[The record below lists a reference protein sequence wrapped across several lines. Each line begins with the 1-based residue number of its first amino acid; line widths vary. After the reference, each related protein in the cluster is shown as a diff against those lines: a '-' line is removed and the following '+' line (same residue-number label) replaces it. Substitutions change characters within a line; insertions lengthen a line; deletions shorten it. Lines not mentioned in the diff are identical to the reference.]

1 MTDLTLPPPGL
12 PRGFRQST
20 RRLVLRSPN
29 GARIVLDADQAV
41 IQMFGI
47 NGNLLAELDA
57 AQEFFG
63 DSLFVQKIYDAVGTL
78 RSQWSGLQL
87 FIAGNDGRVEMK
99 AGSSGTDNSMP
110 QITFLPEDGTADGR
124 VKGQPEPNNG
134 ASLTIDSPAL
144 NGNAQSQIVLYA
156 ESDIDPSQIDIL
168 ASLLEITAAVTITG
182 AVDITGIVD
191 IAGNV
196 DVTGNVVM
204 SGDLTVTGNDI
215 AGSGTGT
222 LHIGASQPIV
232 AIGANSA
239 FNQLFLG
246 NTGNNTDI
254 QKDARSTGW
263 NFEAVTDIA
272 IVGTRTA
279 STFAAIGGVATT
291 TFIKERQNT
300 RVGCGIACTWFTTAI
315 NTTAEFALNFDDGT
329 TDFTITLAREQKSPS
344 GSRSGST
351 VGFGE
356 ISAASLPA
364 GTYTVTAMWR
374 RTAGAGTITVD
385 ANDSCSFYARE
396 EIQV

>member
-1 MTDLTLPPPGL
+1 MTEELPIPTPGL
-12 PRGFRQST
+12 SRGFRQST

-63 DSLFVQKIYDAVGTL
+63 DSLFVQKIYDSAGDL

-144 NGNAQSQIVLYA
+144 NGNGQSQIVLYA
-156 ESDIDPSQIDIL
+156 ESDSDPSQINIL
-168 ASLLEITAAVTITG
+168 ASLLEITAAVDIIG
-182 AVDITGIVD
+182 A
-191 IAGNV
+191 V

-215 AGSGTGT
+215 DGSGTGT
-222 LHIGASQPIV
+222 LNIGASQPIV
-232 AIGANSA
+232 AIGANAA
-239 FNQLFLG
+239 FNQLFIGSSG
-246 NTGNNTDI
+246 NATDI

-263 NFEAVTDIA
+263 NYEAVTDLAIA
-272 IVGTRTA
+272 DTDTSA
-279 STFAAIGGVATT
+279 TFNAIAGVATT
-291 TFIKERQNT
+291 SFVKERVNT
-300 RVGCGIACTWFTTAI
+300 RVGSGMASTWFTTGA
-315 NTTAEFALNFDDGT
+315 NTGAEFGLNFNNGAGT
-329 TDFTITLAREQKSPS
+329 NVTVTHSREQKTPAS
-344 GSRSGST
+344 SRSGST
-351 VGFGE
+351 VGFAE
-356 ISAASLPA
+356 TQAATLPQ

-374 RTAGAGTITVD
+374 RFTGAGTNTVD
-385 ANDSCSFYARE
+385 ANDSCSFYVRE
-396 EIQV
+396 EIQA